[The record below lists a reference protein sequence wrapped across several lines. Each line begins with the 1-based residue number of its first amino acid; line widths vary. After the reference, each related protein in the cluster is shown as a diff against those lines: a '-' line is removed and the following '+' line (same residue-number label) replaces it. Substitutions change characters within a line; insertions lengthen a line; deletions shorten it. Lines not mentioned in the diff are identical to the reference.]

1 MKDIYSRR
9 IDPEHSPIPVELVE
23 TEVDLYYHIALAMV
37 VEIEKN
43 NTQNLATVFI
53 LPVGP
58 VYQYRRF
65 LMLCRLR
72 PLDLS
77 RVHFFF
83 MDEYLD
89 EAGQLIDAKHPL
101 SFRGF
106 VERELVGPLPAS
118 ARLKH
123 EQVRFPDPE
132 NPADYDRRLEQLGGA
147 AVCFAGVGINGH
159 LAFNEPP
166 EAEHSIS
173 VEDFSLLP
181 TRVVDLSPE
190 TIVTNSH
197 TALAGAYQE
206 IPRRAVTVGMRQIL
220 AARQIKVYLNRPW
233 QSAVARRLLFGQVS
247 PGFPASLL
255 RSHAGA
261 RLVMLQE
268 LAEPPLIGLA

>member
-23 TEVDLYYHIALAMV
+23 TEVDLYYHIALAMYL
-37 VEIEKN
+37 EIEKN
-43 NTQNLATVFI
+43 NREGPATVLI

-65 LMLCRLR
+65 VMLCRLR

-77 RVHFFF
+77 GVHFFF
-83 MDEYLD
+83 MDEYVD
-89 EAGQLIDAKHPL
+89 EAGKLISEQHPL

-106 VERELVGPLPAS
+106 IRRELVCQMPEAMNL
-118 ARLKH
+118 RKQ
-123 EQVRFPDPE
+123 QVRFPDPE
-132 NPADYDRRLEQLGGA
+132 NPADYDRRLQQLGGA
-147 AVCFAGVGINGH
+147 AICFAGVGINGH

-166 EAEHSIS
+166 AAEQEVSA
-173 VEDFSLLP
+173 EEFSGLP

-197 TALAGAYQE
+197 TALAGAYRE

-220 AARQIKVYLNRPW
+220 AARQIRVYLNRPW

-247 PGFPASLL
+247 AGFPASLL

-268 LAEPPLIGLA
+268 LADPPRIGLA